1 MPRFDHNDI
10 SMFYKTVGEGDSVLL
25 IHGLGGDHRGWEFQ
39 EQVLAARFHLIM
51 PDLRGHGQTTV
62 EELGMMI
69 PPDMVADDLNA
80 LLEHLGHEKVHVVG
94 ISLGGLVAQTFVLRY
109 PERVD
114 KLVLIDTTPK
124 IT

>member
-10 SMFYKTVGEGDSVLL
+10 SMFYKTKGEGNPVLL
-25 IHGLGGDHRGWEFQ
+25 IHGLGGDHRGWDFQ
-39 EQVLAARFHLIM
+39 EEALASRFHLIM

-62 EELGMMI
+62 IELGMMI
-69 PPDMVADDLNA
+69 PPDMVADDLNS
-80 LLEHLGHEKVHVVG
+80 LLKHLGLEKVHVVG